1 MYRLIMSYTSHLCRE
16 TTFEVKDSEIY
27 YKLDQT
33 NLLWIRHWYYCMKG
47 QIKYRVQFLR
57 RNNCN
62 VYILF
67 ISVER
72 LVKLVNIQFAVVW
85 TWPIYSFYSWDAYL
99 PEGGG
104 IYLCYCR
111 HKKELNTCHKI
122 KFSNS
127 FTFATWWCK
136 PFIFQI
142 LINWFSK
149 MF

>member
-27 YKLDQT
+27 YKLDHT
-33 NLLWIRHWYYCMKG
+33 KLLWIRHWYYCMKG
-47 QIKYRVQFLR
+47 QMKYRVQFLR

-85 TWPIYSFYSWDAYL
+85 TWPIYSFYSWDAYS
-99 PEGGG
+99 PGGG
-104 IYLCYCR
+104 FTYAIVV
-111 HKKELNTCHKI
+111 I
-122 KFSNS
+122 KRNWTHATKLS
-127 FTFATWWCK
+127 FLILLSLH
-136 PFIFQI
+136 PGDVNRSYFISQ
-142 LINWFSK
+142 
-149 MF
+149 